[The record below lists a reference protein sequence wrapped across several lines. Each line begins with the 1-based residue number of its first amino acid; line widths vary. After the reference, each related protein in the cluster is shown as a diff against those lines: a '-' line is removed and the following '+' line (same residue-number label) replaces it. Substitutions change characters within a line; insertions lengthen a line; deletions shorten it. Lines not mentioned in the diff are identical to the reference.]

1 MEITYPRPLRPGD
14 TVAVT
19 APSSG
24 VGEQHRARF
33 DHAVAWLRRQGYEVE
48 LGACLDGSSHVSAP
62 VAQRAAEL
70 ERMLTDP
77 RVRVVIPPWGGE
89 TAIDLLPHLDLEAI
103 AAAEPTWMVG
113 FSDISTIL
121 TPLTLLTGWA
131 TVHGTNLMDSPY
143 EVPAP
148 LLSWLDVVTA
158 PAGSTLRQASP
169 GVHRSSSWDDW
180 TVDPTVSRHTWDG
193 TGGWRRIDAGGASGS
208 RAGGRA
214 TGGDGTRGAGTGA
227 GAGAPDLDLTGRI
240 IGGCIETQS
249 GIAGSRNGR
258 TAALSGG
265 DGRSG
270 QAGADGAARASGA
283 NGAAAAA
290 GAAGTAAAAGTE
302 GTTDQDGDL
311 IVYVEA
317 SGEDALSIC
326 RRLHGMRLA
335 GYFDGAVAVLV
346 GRTKAPDS
354 PTLTQTEAVLDALG
368 SLGVP
373 IIADVEC
380 GHVPPYLLLVN
391 GALGRLVWSE
401 SERFIEQTLV

>member
-1 MEITYPRPLRPGD
+1 MEIRYPRPLRPGD
-14 TVAVT
+14 TVGVT

-24 VGEQHRARF
+24 VGEQHRGRL
-33 DHAVAWLRRQGYEVE
+33 DHAVSWLRAQGYEVE
-48 LGACLDGSSHVSAP
+48 LGACLDGTSHVSAP
-62 VAQRAAEL
+62 VHQRAAEL
-70 ERMLTDP
+70 QRMLTDP
-77 RVRVVIPPWGGE
+77 RVRAVVPPWGGE
-89 TAIDLLPHLDLEAI
+89 TAIDLLPHLDLDAI
-103 AAAEPTWMVG
+103 SAAEPTWVVG

-158 PAGSTLRQASP
+158 PAGSTLRQSSP
-169 GVHRSSSWDDW
+169 GVHRATGWDDW
-180 TVDPTVSRHTWDG
+180 TVDPTVSQHTWDG
-193 TGGWRRIDAGGASGS
+193 TGGWRRIDAGGGGGA
-208 RAGGRA
+208 AG
-214 TGGDGTRGAGTGA
+214 GA
-227 GAGAPDLDLTGRI
+227 GAGGAGAAAGVEPGGEGEAFEVTGRI
-240 IGGCIETQS
+240 VGGCIETQS
-249 GIAGSRNGR
+249 GIAGSRYGR
-258 TAALSGG
+258 TGALRGAGG
-265 DGRSG
+265 
-270 QAGADGAARASGA
+270 AGGAGGA
-283 NGAAAAA
+283 
-290 GAAGTAAAAGTE
+290 
-302 GTTDQDGDL
+302 TDDL

-317 SGEDALSIC
+317 AGDDALSIC

-354 PTLTQTEAVLDALG
+354 PTLTQTEAVIDALG
-368 SLGVP
+368 TLDVP

-401 SERFIEQTLV
+401 SERFLEQVLA

>member
-1 MEITYPRPLRPGD
+1 MEIRYPRPLRPGD
-14 TVAVT
+14 TVGVT

-24 VGEQHRARF
+24 VGEQHRGRL
-33 DHAVAWLRRQGYEVE
+33 DHAVAWLRAQGYEVE
-48 LGACLDGSSHVSAP
+48 LGACLDGASHVSAP
-62 VAQRAAEL
+62 VQERAAEL
-70 ERMLTDP
+70 QRMLTDP

-89 TAIDLLPHLDLEAI
+89 TAIDVLPHLDLDAI
-103 AAAEPTWMVG
+103 SAAEPTWVVG

-158 PAGSTLRQASP
+158 PAGSTLRQSSP
-169 GVHRSSSWDDW
+169 GVHRATGWDDW
-180 TVDPTVSRHTWDG
+180 TADPTVSQHTWDG
-193 TGGWRRIDAGGASGS
+193 TGGWRRIDAGG
-208 RAGGRA
+208 GG
-214 TGGDGTRGAGTGA
+214 GA
-227 GAGAPDLDLTGRI
+227 GAGAGAGDNRAGAGDGVGSEGEGEAFEVTGRI
-240 IGGCIETQS
+240 VGGCIETQS
-249 GIAGSRNGR
+249 GIAGSRYGR
-258 TAALSGG
+258 TAALRGAG
-265 DGRSG
+265 
-270 QAGADGAARASGA
+270 GADGAGGA
-283 NGAAAAA
+283 GGA
-290 GAAGTAAAAGTE
+290 
-302 GTTDQDGDL
+302 TDDL

-317 SGEDALSIC
+317 AGDDALSIC

-346 GRTKAPDS
+346 GRTKALDS

-368 SLGVP
+368 TLGVP

-401 SERFIEQTLV
+401 NERFVEQVLA

>member
-1 MEITYPRPLRPGD
+1 MEIRYPRPLRPGD
-14 TVAVT
+14 TIGVT

-24 VGEQHRARF
+24 VQTPLRGRL
-33 DHAVAWLRRQGYEVE
+33 DHAVDLLRRRGYSVE

-62 VAQRAAEL
+62 VADRAAEL
-70 ERMLTDP
+70 QRMLTDP
-77 RVRVVIPPWGGE
+77 RVRAVVPPWGGE

-103 AAAEPTWMVG
+103 TAAEPTWVVG

-131 TVHGTNLMDSPY
+131 TLHGTNLMDSPY
-143 EVPAP
+143 EVPTP

-158 PAGSTLRQASP
+158 PTGSTLRQSSA
-169 GVHRSSSWDDW
+169 GVHRASGWDDW
-180 TVDPTVSRHTWDG
+180 TAHPTVAQHTWDG
-193 TGGWRRIDAGGASGS
+193 TGGWRRIDGG
-208 RAGGRA
+208 
-214 TGGDGTRGAGTGA
+214 TQ
-227 GAGAPDLDLTGRI
+227 DLDLTGRV
-240 IGGCIETQS
+240 IGGCVETQS
-249 GIAGSRNGR
+249 GIAGTPFGR
-258 TAALSGG
+258 TAALRAHGRPSEPGAPSETGG
-265 DGRSG
+265 ARGTRGTRWTGR
-270 QAGADGAARASGA
+270 AGSDAGGIGDRGPADDGAG
-283 NGAAAAA
+283 
-290 GAAGTAAAAGTE
+290 GAAGGGTADQQGT
-302 GTTDQDGDL
+302 DSL

-317 SGEDALSIC
+317 AGEPALSIC

-346 GRTKAPDS
+346 GRTNAPDS

-391 GALGRLVWSE
+391 GAAGRLVWNDG
-401 SERFIEQTLV
+401 ERFVEQTLV